1 LSQNEEQHSI
11 RQFLLIS
18 SQMRKAKEKKKE
30 EQKKASNARPLA
42 RVFVS

>member
-1 LSQNEEQHSI
+1 
-11 RQFLLIS
+11 
-18 SQMRKAKEKKKE
+18 MRKAKEKKKE